1 MAQMTVPSKL
11 RAFSA
16 MASSVDTPQQGS
28 SSAQANPLAAD
39 TPIRSP
45 VKLPGPAATAIN
57 PMSLA
62 VSPAFFSML
71 SISGIRVTLW
81 VRPIFW

>member
-1 MAQMTVPSKL
+1 M
-11 RAFSA
+11 
-16 MASSVDTPQQGS
+16 
-28 SSAQANPLAAD
+28 
-39 TPIRSP
+39 RSP